1 MRTSDVLQ
9 DLARQIRRDTLRTLS
24 AAAPAWLT
32 FAPPGTSNHILWH
45 AGHALWLQDR
55 LCVELLTG
63 HSELPQGFGE
73 LFAANCRPVR
83 ETTDWPAQQVI
94 AELLEQQLIRLLEII
109 GATSE
114 ARWQETADP
123 RRGPATVAQRVVHG
137 LHDEAKHSGEMYLIE
152 KLCRAG
158 ASPDRH

>member
-1 MRTSDVLQ
+1 MGTSDVLQ
-9 DLARQIRRDTLRTLS
+9 DLARQVRRDTLRTLS
-24 AAAPAWLT
+24 AAAASWLT
-32 FAPPGTSNHILWH
+32 YAPPGTSNHILWH

-63 HSELPQGFGE
+63 HRELPPGMDQ

-83 ETTDWPAQQVI
+83 ETTDWPEEAAI
-94 AELLEQQLIRLLEII
+94 AKLLERQLHRLLEII
-109 GATSE
+109 AATSE

-123 RRGPATVAQRVVHG
+123 RRGEATVAQRVVHG
-137 LHDEAKHSGEMYLIE
+137 MHDEAKHSGEMYLLL

-158 ASPDRH
+158 ASPNRH